1 MSNNN
6 HTARPEAWEAMAQ
19 WAAARSDNPADCI
32 LELRARV
39 ERLEQAQQPA
49 TCPHIVSSDEG
60 TSYCGLAQQLAQQ
73 QPDVADPGTELVR
86 RVQDAIDHAPDL
98 YEARAVILC
107 IADWLHERTRYG
119 AEVLRREVGR

>member
-1 MSNNN
+1 MSTD
-6 HTARPEAWEAMAQ
+6 HTARPGSWDEVRQ
-19 WAAARSDNPADCI
+19 LGRHNSYTADCL

-39 ERLEQAQQPA
+39 EQLEQAQLQPE
-49 TCPHIVSSDEG
+49 VD
-60 TSYCGLAQQLAQQ
+60 
-73 QPDVADPGTELVR
+73 DADPGTDLVR

>member
-1 MSNNN
+1 MSTTD
-6 HTARPEAWEAMAQ
+6 TARASAWALMTE
-19 WAAARSDNPADCI
+19 WSISDGDDDAIAGCL

-39 ERLEQAQQPA
+39 ERLEQAQQPEA
-49 TCPHIVSSDEG
+49 E
-60 TSYCGLAQQLAQQ
+60 A
-73 QPDVADPGTELVR
+73 ADPGTDLVR

>member
-1 MSNNN
+1 MSNTEE
-6 HTARPEAWEAMAQ
+6 TARPGSWDEVRQ
-19 WAAARSDNPADCI
+19 LGRHNSYTADCL